1 VPPFPIALTVPILA
15 GVIVFAVA
23 VGTTQIALQ
32 VENREADLQT
42 ERLARVYLD
51 GLATAVGEYARAGDW
66 PRVERQFR
74 TAFSQQEGVAE
85 VALFA
90 IDPSGRPLAQ
100 FSSRPG
106 LAPIPKPTLP
116 GPTYYVDRDIGLAW
130 AMREL
135 DSDGI
140 RLVAALDIGPLLYAR
155 RNLLLGVIAT
165 DLVIALLCGLGA
177 FIVLRRFT
185 RPTETMLGL
194 LQDAAQ
200 GLRRRF
206 PVEAIEA
213 SDART
218 KPLLRAYNDM
228 IDALNDRERLR
239 ADIAE
244 RGRNAALGRL
254 AATMAHEVRNPLG
267 GLHTAVSTLRKFGDD
282 PKARADSLAFL
293 SRGIETIDTIVTR
306 MLNFHRPEDERR
318 LTRADFEDLRL
329 LVRPA
334 ASKRNVDLVW
344 KLDLVDEFAVGAS
357 GVRQVLLNLLLNACT
372 ASPVGGKVVLAAH
385 EEDGQLVCTISDEGP
400 GMKKPEA
407 ERLLGSRRTEATHGR
422 IGIDAV
428 VSLLGDLAGTASVD
442 STPGGGTTIRI
453 VIPKAEV

>member
-51 GLATAVGEYARAGDW
+51 GLATAVGDYARSGDW
-66 PRVERQFR
+66 PRVESQFR

-90 IDPSGRPLAQ
+90 IDRTGRTLAQ
-100 FSSRPG
+100 YSSRPG
-106 LAPIPKPTLP
+106 LAAVPALKTSE
-116 GPTYYVDRDIGLAW
+116 PTYHVDYEVGLAW
-130 AMREL
+130 ATREVG
-135 DSDGI
+135 SDGL
-140 RLVAALDIGPLLYAR
+140 RLVAALDVGPLLSAR
-155 RNLLLGVIAT
+155 RRLLLGVIAT
-165 DLVIALLCGLGA
+165 DLFIALFCGLGA
-177 FIVLRRFT
+177 FFVLRRFT
-185 RPTETMLGL
+185 RPTETMLAL

-200 GLRRRF
+200 GMRRRLSS
-206 PVEAIEA
+206 EAIEA
-213 SDART
+213 TDGRT

-228 IDALNDRERLR
+228 IDALNERERLR

-244 RGRNAALGRL
+244 RSRNAALGRL

-282 PKARADSLAFL
+282 PKTRADSLAFL
-293 SRGIETIDTIVTR
+293 ARGIETIDAIVTR

-334 ASKRNVDLVW
+334 AAKRDVDLVW
-344 KLDLVDEFAVGAS
+344 KLELADEFGVGAS
-357 GVRQVLLNLLLNACT
+357 GVRQVLLNLLLNACS
-372 ASPVGGKVVLAAH
+372 ASPVGGKVVLAAR
-385 EEDGQLVCTISDEGP
+385 EEDGQLVCMISDEGP

-407 ERLLGSRRTEATHGR
+407 ERLLGSRRAEAAQGR

-453 VIPKAEV
+453 VIPKAEA